1 MRIVILLLALVC
13 AFGAA
18 ALWQQG
24 RVADH
29 KERQN
34 EARRIAAGQAAKTEV
49 GVMPDGW
56 GVVLVGKPAG
66 DEPAVEPRADSSG
79 PITEPGPG
87 APTPPTPRP
96 RADPAE
102 PADFELVVQPGA
114 SLSKLAAAHYGTS
127 KKELVDALAHYNGL
141 SSADALQA
149 GQKLRL
155 PSPAKLQAFA
165 QSR

>member
-13 AFGAA
+13 AFGLA

-24 RVADH
+24 RIATL
-29 KERQN
+29 KERQD

-49 GVMPDGW
+49 GVVPDGW

-66 DEPAVEPRADSSG
+66 DAAAAEPPRADTSG

-87 APTPPTPRP
+87 TQPQQEPQE
-96 RADPAE
+96 PAE

-127 KKELVDALAHYNGL
+127 KKELVDALARYNGL
-141 SSADALQA
+141 ASANALQA
-149 GQKLRL
+149 GQTLKL

-165 QSR
+165 ESR